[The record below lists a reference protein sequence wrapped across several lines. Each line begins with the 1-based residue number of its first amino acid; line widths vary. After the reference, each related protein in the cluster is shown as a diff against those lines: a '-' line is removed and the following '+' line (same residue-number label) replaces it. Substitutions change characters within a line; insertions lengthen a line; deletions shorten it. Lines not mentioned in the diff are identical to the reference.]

1 MPVVRDPE
9 DKKERILN
17 SALRLFTEKGF
28 EGTPIPDLAKDAGI
42 GAGTIYRYYK
52 NKEELVN
59 ELYRYWKNKLKDTL
73 SEGYPEKAKSK
84 DLFLHLWKALAN
96 FYETYPEAFEFL
108 ELHYHS
114 PYLDQDSKNATTQ
127 TMEFICA
134 FLEQARAKGDIRSDL
149 GSMELVSLC
158 YGSFVGM
165 VKMGKGGYIRL
176 TPETLYQSGVTLWKA
191 LAK

>member
-1 MPVVRDPE
+1 MPIVRDPE
-9 DKKERILN
+9 DKKERILS
-17 SALRLFTEKGF
+17 SALKLFTEKGF

-59 ELYRYWKNKLKDTL
+59 ELYRYWKNKLKETL
-73 SEGYPEKAKSK
+73 ATGYPEKAKSK
-84 DLFLHLWKALAN
+84 DLFLHLWMALAN
-96 FYETYPEAFEFL
+96 FYDKYPEAFEFL

-114 PYLDQDSKNATTQ
+114 PYLDQASKKATTQ
-127 TMEFICA
+127 TMEFICG
-134 FLEQARAKGDIRSDL
+134 FLEEARTKGDIRSDL

-165 VKMGKGGYIRL
+165 VKMAKGGYIQL
-176 TPETLYQSGVTLWKA
+176 SPETLRNSGLTLWKA